1 MFNQTV
7 MDYFYNI
14 EEEKA
19 ILSMIEI
26 QMSKN
31 IEEFDP
37 SAIFK

>member
-1 MFNQTV
+1 

-31 IEEFDP
+31 IEEFDA